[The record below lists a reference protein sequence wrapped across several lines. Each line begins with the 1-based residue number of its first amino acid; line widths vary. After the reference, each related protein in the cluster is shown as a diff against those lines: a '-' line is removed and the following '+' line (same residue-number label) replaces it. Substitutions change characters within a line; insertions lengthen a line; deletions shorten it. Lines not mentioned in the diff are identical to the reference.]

1 LEFQLTIVLL
11 LSPVA
16 LLVALWGMTNTTVLL
31 LRQPLPTET
40 QRHSEVQN
48 HCGSVEPF
56 SVGAA

>member
-31 LRQPLPTET
+31 LRQPLPTE
-40 QRHSEVQN
+40 N